1 MYETYHS
8 GWIETITG
16 SMFSGKSEEL
26 IRRLRRGIYAK
37 QKVVV
42 FKPAI
47 DDRYHKEKVVS
58 HNGNE
63 IEAINISTAQEILN
77 HKLEEVNV
85 IGIDEVQFF
94 EDDIVN
100 IVEKLAEN
108 GHRVIVAGLD
118 MDFRGEPFKPMPK
131 LLAVSEHITKLQAV
145 CSVCGS
151 PSSRTQRLINGE
163 PAKVDDPIILVGANE
178 SYEPRCRAHHIVAPS
193 ENEKEEIV
201 FDQLDIVEE
210 RYEQLNEL
218 LSDPDV
224 VNDADKLRKYSKEQA
239 DLQKTVDVYRSY
251 KTKKE
256 ELQDIE
262 DMLNETSDKEE
273 VEMLKEESSAL
284 KTELP
289 DMEEELKILL
299 IPKDPNDDKD
309 VIVEIRAAA
318 GGDEAAIFAGDLM
331 RMYSKYAEAN
341 GFKTEIVEASESD
354 HGGYKEVSFSV
365 SGTGAYSKLK
375 FENGAHRVQR
385 VPETESG
392 GRIHTSTA
400 TVAVLPEAED
410 VEIEIRNE
418 DLKIDTYRSS
428 GAGGQH
434 VNTTDS
440 AVRITHLPTGV
451 IATSSEK
458 SQIQNREKAMKVLKA
473 RLYDMKLQ
481 EEQQKYASQ
490 RKSAVG
496 TGDRSE
502 RIRTYNYPQSRVTDH
517 RIGLTLQKLNQIME
531 GNLDEIVEALTLS
544 EQTEKLKELNNG
556 EL

>member
-77 HKLEEVNV
+77 HKLEKVNV

-118 MDFRGEPFKPMPK
+118 MDFKGEPFKPMPK

-193 ENEKEEIV
+193 ENEKEE
-201 FDQLDIVEE
+201 
-210 RYEQLNEL
+210 
-218 LSDPDV
+218 
-224 VNDADKLRKYSKEQA
+224 
-239 DLQKTVDVYRSY
+239 
-251 KTKKE
+251 
-256 ELQDIE
+256 
-262 DMLNETSDKEE
+262 M
-273 VEMLKEESSAL
+273 
-284 KTELP
+284 
-289 DMEEELKILL
+289 
-299 IPKDPNDDKD
+299 
-309 VIVEIRAAA
+309 
-318 GGDEAAIFAGDLM
+318 
-331 RMYSKYAEAN
+331 
-341 GFKTEIVEASESD
+341 
-354 HGGYKEVSFSV
+354 
-365 SGTGAYSKLK
+365 
-375 FENGAHRVQR
+375 
-385 VPETESG
+385 
-392 GRIHTSTA
+392 
-400 TVAVLPEAED
+400 
-410 VEIEIRNE
+410 
-418 DLKIDTYRSS
+418 
-428 GAGGQH
+428 
-434 VNTTDS
+434 
-440 AVRITHLPTGV
+440 
-451 IATSSEK
+451 
-458 SQIQNREKAMKVLKA
+458 
-473 RLYDMKLQ
+473 
-481 EEQQKYASQ
+481 
-490 RKSAVG
+490 
-496 TGDRSE
+496 
-502 RIRTYNYPQSRVTDH
+502 
-517 RIGLTLQKLNQIME
+517 
-531 GNLDEIVEALTLS
+531 
-544 EQTEKLKELNNG
+544 
-556 EL
+556 